1 MHTYN
6 INTMNIAFFTLLLL
20 SQQQDVILSQSW
32 MIEQLRV
39 KQWQRKK
46 LLDDPQTIIRINKN
60 WNNH

>member
-6 INTMNIAFFTLLLL
+6 INTMNIAIFTLLLL
-20 SQQQDVILSQSW
+20 SQQQNVILSQSW